1 MVAQTLKQSDTISV
15 KVGTHSIEV
24 GQLFNVIEGRQAGL
38 ALLSVRQQAS
48 LAQFLRDSVLQTWVG
63 CDVEPV
69 Y

>member
-38 ALLSVRQQAS
+38 ALSVRQQAS